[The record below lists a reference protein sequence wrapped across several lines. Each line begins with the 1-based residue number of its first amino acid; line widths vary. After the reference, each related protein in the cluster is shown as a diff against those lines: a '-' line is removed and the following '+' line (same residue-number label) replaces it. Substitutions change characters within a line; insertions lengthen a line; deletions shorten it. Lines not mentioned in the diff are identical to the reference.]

1 MELLSEGLGL
11 RSNHLAEMECA
22 GGHSLVCHY
31 YPACPEPNRTMGTSE
46 HTDPDFFTILLQD
59 QIGGLQAL
67 YQNQWVDIPPVT
79 GALVVNLGDLFQA
92 STATHRTRNNLLRSD
107 IANDSQLLP

>member
-31 YPACPEPNRTMGTSE
+31 YPACPEPNKTMGTSK

-59 QIGGLQAL
+59 QIGGLQVL
-67 YQNQWVDIPPVT
+67 HQNQWVDIPPVT
-79 GALVVNLGDLFQA
+79 GALVVNLGDLFQV
-92 STATHRTRNNLLRSD
+92 STATHHTRNNLLRSD